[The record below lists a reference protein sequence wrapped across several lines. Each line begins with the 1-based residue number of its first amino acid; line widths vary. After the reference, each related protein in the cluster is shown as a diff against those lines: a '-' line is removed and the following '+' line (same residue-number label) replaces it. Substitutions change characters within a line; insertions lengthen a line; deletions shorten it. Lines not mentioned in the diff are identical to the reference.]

1 MKKFLPVLV
10 IVLTVLTAVSCKSTK
25 AAGATTSAGGQEDA
39 QTELTQAEVDKAFEK
54 IYAEYRDDIIL
65 DGAKEYTVKSGD
77 TLSRIARESY
87 GSVENAYYFP
97 LIMLASRNVVADPE
111 LIEPGTKLTI
121 PDLQKNLNNT
131 AARGEIK
138 SFLKDVAGV
147 YEQKSRNE
155 QKRKTYEDLR
165 VRLTT
170 LSNSL

>member
-1 MKKFLPVLV
+1 MKKNLSVLA
-10 IVLTVLTAVSCKSTK
+10 IVLTVLTAVSCKST
-25 AAGATTSAGGQEDA
+25 GSTGGTSAGQK
-39 QTELTQAEVDKAFEK
+39 ELTQAEVNSAFEK

-77 TLSRIARESY
+77 SLSRIARDAY

-97 LIMLASRNVVADPE
+97 LIMLASRNAVADPE

-121 PDLQKNLNNT
+121 PDLQKNLNNA

-138 SFLKDVAGV
+138 KFLKDVAGV
-147 YEQKSRNE
+147 YDQKLRGGDTNK
-155 QKRKTYEDLR
+155 QKAYEDFR
-165 VRLTT
+165 TRLTA